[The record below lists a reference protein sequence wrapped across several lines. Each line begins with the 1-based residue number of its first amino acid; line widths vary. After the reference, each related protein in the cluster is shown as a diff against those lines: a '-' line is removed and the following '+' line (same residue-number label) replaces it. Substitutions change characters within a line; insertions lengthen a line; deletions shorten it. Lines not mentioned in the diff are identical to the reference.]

1 MLEHQFYYRLILI
14 VILGTC
20 LVSTM
25 ISFAKHNSVEEM
37 PKKRIGL
44 KFLGALFLA
53 LAVLIG
59 TLSII
64 VLVNLTYP
72 TEMIGP
78 YIHRNMIVR
87 HTSVPL
93 IWGYTTTEQES
104 VISAI
109 NCFFMFLSL
118 AAYLFCFRKSP
129 SACWKKLLKVF
140 YVILLF
146 TFFCSSTNFHF
157 FDIYEW
163 SAGVAFVVMLVGL
176 RWRMEYGIKDKKK
189 EEKNKKEIID
199 VEL

>member
-1 MLEHQFYYRLILI
+1 MLEHQFYWRLIFI
-14 VILGTC
+14 VIFGTI

-72 TEMIGP
+72 TEMVGP

-129 SACWKKLLKVF
+129 SAWWKKLLKVF

-199 VEL
+199 VDL